1 MLALLMFVTTVQAET
16 EPSQDTSPAPAS
28 GYSQKNRA
36 GTRYLYAPTA
46 IPLEKGTGY
55 FSQKELVMSSV
66 AYGLTD
72 NISVLGG
79 TPLPITI
86 WALSTGEFDALMAI
100 GAVKVGYQVAPQAY
114 IGGGVEAFTVAGEV
128 FGIGFVNGTVGNLDS
143 NLTLGLGHGF
153 WVGAGSGFTPVVLAG
168 QHRVGERVALISE
181 NWTAILDGEFY
192 ALTTGGARII
202 ADRLAVDMALMGLV
216 LDGEFL
222 VLPIPWVDFTWHFG
236 G

>member
-1 MLALLMFVTTVQAET
+1 MLTMLMFVTTVQAET

-86 WALSTGEFDALMAI
+86 
-100 GAVKVGYQVAPQAY
+100 
-114 IGGGVEAFTVAGEV
+114 
-128 FGIGFVNGTVGNLDS
+128 
-143 NLTLGLGHGF
+143 
-153 WVGAGSGFTPVVLAG
+153 
-168 QHRVGERVALISE
+168 
-181 NWTAILDGEFY
+181 
-192 ALTTGGARII
+192 
-202 ADRLAVDMALMGLV
+202 
-216 LDGEFL
+216 
-222 VLPIPWVDFTWHFG
+222 
-236 G
+236 